1 MLVDVV
7 VFLLV
12 LGLLVFFHE
21 LGHFIAAK
29 ACGIYVDRFSLGM
42 PPRLAGVRLGET
54 DYCVGALPFGGYVKM
69 AGQEDTPL
77 SDEEREATY
86 GQVPPERWFS
96 KKPVWQRFIVI
107 LAGPAMNFVLAILL
121 YGIVA
126 AVGANVPETE
136 VDTRIGPIVEN
147 SPAANAPMYKAPGS
161 GQSIDFSRP
170 PDATGW
176 KTGDRILTINGNRIR
191 NIMDVAI
198 DAVLGTGETL
208 TVVLERPERD
218 GTFTRYVS
226 PVEPAQ
232 LKDTDRHA
240 RFGVAPFET
249 VLIETVTEGSPAARA
264 GLKSGDI
271 IKRANGEVI
280 DRTTFIKATEDTP
293 EGDILTLEVER
304 DGQRF
309 TQTAQPETVGRL
321 QGVAIGAADAEGKSP
336 PIVLSVTD
344 EYRKS
349 GLLWPGDVIEK
360 VDGQPATVA
369 LLRDLERTRTGG
381 AIDVQ
386 VRRPAVMFGLLR
398 GEEQISAQL
407 PVAPVRAIGV
417 RLPLH
422 PLMVYTRVPASQVLP
437 ESFKLAYQAL
447 ERTVK
452 TVVLLVQGDLSPKDL
467 GGPVMIYQV
476 TTTAAREGFW
486 WLFGIT
492 AFISVNLC
500 VFNLLPLPV
509 LDGGLLAY
517 LMVEGVRGK
526 PLSPKV
532 QERMQQVGLLL
543 IVTLF
548 LFITFNDISRWVAT
562 SLGGS

>member
-12 LGLLVFFHE
+12 LGVLVFFHE
-21 LGHFIAAK
+21 LGHIIAAK

-69 AGQEDTPL
+69 AGQEDAPL
-77 SDEEREATY
+77 SDEEREAAY
-86 GQVPPERWFS
+86 GQVPPERWFNE
-96 KKPVWQRFIVI
+96 KPVWQRFIVI

-126 AVGANVPETE
+126 AVGAKVPETE
-136 VDTRIGPIVEN
+136 VDTRIGPVITN
-147 SPAANAPMYKAPGS
+147 SPAANAPMYKAPGP
-161 GQSIDFSRP
+161 GQPADFSRP
-170 PDATGW
+170 PDTTGW

-191 NIMDVAI
+191 NIVDVAI
-198 DAVLGTGETL
+198 DAVLGAGETL

-226 PVEPAQ
+226 PVEPTQ
-232 LKDTDRHA
+232 LRDTDRLA
-240 RFGVAPFET
+240 RFGVAPFDT
-249 VLIETVTEGSPAARA
+249 VLIEGITEGSPAARA
-264 GLKSGDI
+264 GLQNGDI
-271 IKRANGEVI
+271 ITRANGEVI
-280 DRTTFIKATEDTP
+280 DRTAFIETTEKTP
-293 EGDILTLEVER
+293 EGDILTIEVDR
-304 DGQRF
+304 NGQRF
-309 TQTAQPETVGRL
+309 TQTVQPETVGRF
-321 QGVAIGAADAEGKSP
+321 QGIAVGIIDPEDKGLP
-336 PIVLSVTD
+336 TVLSITD
-344 EYRKS
+344 DYRKS
-349 GLLWPGDVIEK
+349 GLLRPGDVIEQ
-360 VDGQPATVA
+360 VDGQPATMT
-369 LLRDLERTRTGG
+369 LLRDLERTRPGG
-381 AIDVQ
+381 SIDVK
-386 VRRPAVMFGLLR
+386 VRRPRVMLGLVR
-398 GEEQISAQL
+398 NEEQFTAQL

-417 RLPLH
+417 QLAIRR
-422 PLMVYTRVPASQVLP
+422 MVDHRVPVTQVLP
-437 ESFKLAYQAL
+437 ESFRLSYQAL

-452 TVVLLVQGDLSPKDL
+452 TVVLLVQGDLSPKEL
-467 GGPVMIYQV
+467 GGPVMIYQI

-486 WLFGIT
+486 LLFSMT

-509 LDGGLLAY
+509 LDGGLLVY
-517 LMVEGVRGK
+517 LLVEGVRRK

-548 LFITFNDISRWVAT
+548 LFITINDISRWVST
-562 SLGGS
+562 SLNGS

>member
-21 LGHFIAAK
+21 LGHFLAAK

-69 AGQEDTPL
+69 AGQEDAPL

-96 KKPVWQRFIVI
+96 KKPVWQRVIVI
-107 LAGPAMNFVLAILL
+107 FAGPAMNFVLAILL

-126 AVGANVPETE
+126 AVGAEVPESE
-136 VDTRIGPIVEN
+136 VDTRIGPIMEN
-147 SPAANAPMYKAPGS
+147 SPASNAPLYKAAGPGES
-161 GQSIDFSRP
+161 ADFSRP

-191 NIMDVAI
+191 SMTDVVV

-232 LKDTDRHA
+232 LRDTDPHA

-249 VLIETVTEGSPAARA
+249 VVIDTATEGSPAMQA
-264 GLKSGDI
+264 GLKKGDI
-271 IKRANGEVI
+271 IIRANGNVV
-280 DRTTFIKATEDTP
+280 DKTTFVKATEDTP

-309 TQTAQPETVGRL
+309 TQTVQPETVGRL
-321 QGVAIGAADAEGKSP
+321 HGVGVGFEDPDDETSP
-336 PIVLSVTD
+336 LVVLSVSD
-344 EYRKS
+344 DYRKTG
-349 GLLWPGDVIEK
+349 GLRPGDVIEQ
-360 VDGQPATVA
+360 VEGQPATLS
-369 LLRDLERTRTGG
+369 LLRDIERTRKDG
-381 AIDVQ
+381 AIKVQ
-386 VRRPAVMFGLLR
+386 VRRPKLMLGLVR
-398 GEEQISAQL
+398 GEQQFTVQL

-417 RLPLH
+417 QLGTR
-422 PLMVYTRVPASQVLP
+422 MVHHRVPAAQVVP

-452 TVVLLVQGDLSPKDL
+452 TVVLLVQGTLSPRDL

-476 TTTAAREGFW
+476 TTTAAHWGYW

-500 VFNLLPLPV
+500 VFNLVPLPV
-509 LDGGLLAY
+509 LDGGLLVY
-517 LMVEGVRGK
+517 LVVEGVRGK

-543 IVTLF
+543 IVCLF

>member
-69 AGQEDTPL
+69 AGQEDAPL
-77 SDEEREATY
+77 SDEERETTY
-86 GQVPPERWFS
+86 GKVPPERWFS
-96 KKPVWQRFIVI
+96 KKPVWQRFIV
-107 LAGPAMNFVLAILL
+107 LFAGPAMNFVLAILL

-126 AVGANVPETE
+126 AVGAEVPETE
-136 VDTRIGPIVEN
+136 VDTRIGPIVPN
-147 SPAANAPMYKAPGS
+147 SPAANAPMYKAPAAGT
-161 GQSIDFSRP
+161 SIDFSRP
-170 PDATGW
+170 PDTVGW

-191 NIMDVAI
+191 NINDVMI
-198 DAVLGTGETL
+198 DALLGTGETL
-208 TVVLERPERD
+208 EVELERLERD
-218 GTFTRYVS
+218 DTVTRYVS
-226 PVEPAQ
+226 PVEPTQ
-232 LKDTDRHA
+232 LRDTDRYA
-240 RFGVAPFET
+240 RFGVDPFLT
-249 VLIETVTEGSPAARA
+249 VLIGSILEGSPAASA
-264 GLKSGDI
+264 GLKIGDI
-271 IKRANGEVI
+271 ITRANGEVV
-280 DRTTFIKATEDTP
+280 DRTTFIQATEKTP

-309 TQTAQPETVGRL
+309 TQTVQPETVGRL
-321 QGVAIGAADAEGKSP
+321 QGIGVGTADPEAESP
-336 PIVLSVTD
+336 LIVVSTTD
-344 EYRKS
+344 DYKKAGR
-349 GLLWPGDVIEK
+349 LQPGDVIEQIE
-360 VDGQPATVA
+360 GQPATIT
-369 LLRDLERTRTGG
+369 LLRDIERSRTGG
-381 AIDVQ
+381 AIEVQ
-386 VRRPAVMFGLLR
+386 VRRPSVMFGVLR
-398 GEEQISAQL
+398 NEEQFTAQL
-407 PVAPVRAIGV
+407 SVAPVRAIGV
-417 RLPLH
+417 QLERVR
-422 PLMVYTRVPASQVLP
+422 MVHHRVPATQVLP
-437 ESFKLAYQAL
+437 ESFRLAYQAL

-509 LDGGLLAY
+509 LDGGLLVY
-517 LMVEGVRGK
+517 LLVEGVRGK
-526 PLSPKV
+526 PLSQKV

-543 IVTLF
+543 IVCLF
-548 LFITFNDISRWVAT
+548 LFITFNDISRWVTT